1 MCPELMLF
9 KPIGFWAHLIPSHTL
24 ALSIKICAFKL
35 NNSLHNI
42 MPYINL
48 TTDCHIA
55 IVSIVHCWEV
65 VKKDIA
71 GQDGKSGDFL
81 LFTDTNLNVSQTI

>member
-1 MCPELMLF
+1 
-9 KPIGFWAHLIPSHTL
+9 
-24 ALSIKICAFKL
+24 
-35 NNSLHNI
+35 

-48 TTDCHIA
+48 TTDCHVA

-71 GQDGKSGDFL
+71 GQDGKSGGGVL
-81 LFTDTNLNVSQTI
+81 LTGLGLKFGV

>member
-9 KPIGFWAHLIPSHTL
+9 KPVSFWAHLYPLAHP
-24 ALSIKICAFKL
+24 ALSIKVGAFKL
-35 NNSLHNI
+35 NNSLYGI

-48 TTDCHIA
+48 TTDCHVA

-65 VKKDIA
+65 VKKYIA
-71 GQDGKSGDFL
+71 GQDGKSGGGVL
-81 LFTDTNLNVSQTI
+81 LTGLGLKSGV